1 VEVVEVNE
9 RSVAGGPEPQ
19 SGLRT
24 VEVAGLRQEVG
35 EALRQAIWDGVIRPG
50 ERLNEQ
56 RLAAELGVSRPPLRE
71 AIRVLEQEGLL
82 VSVLRRGSF
91 VRVLTGRDIAEIYT
105 VRCALESMAA
115 ELAID
120 SAPEELDRL
129 EAMVTAVESRSLTDL
144 RPVIDDDLVF
154 HHSVMT
160 LGRNLR
166 LVGMW
171 EQLAGQIRLALTLVD
186 PAFFERDYVE
196 STHRP
201 LVVAIRRGD
210 VPEIQRLSRMLLDV
224 GRDLEVRWEEQ
235 VKAWAHGTGAT
246 GADG

>member
-1 VEVVEVNE
+1 MNE
-9 RSVAGGPEPQ
+9 RDVRGGPEPQ
-19 SGLRT
+19 SSLRT
-24 VEVAGLRQEVG
+24 VEVAGLRQEVS
-35 EALRQAIWDGVIRPG
+35 EALRRAIWDGVLRPG

-115 ELAID
+115 ELAIH
-120 SAPEELDRL
+120 SAPEELDGL
-129 EAMVTAVESRSLTDL
+129 EAMVTAVESRPPSDL

-154 HHSVMT
+154 HHSVMI

-166 LVGMW
+166 LVGIW

-201 LVVAIRRGD
+201 LVAAIRRGD

-224 GRDLEVRWEEQ
+224 GRDLEVRWDEQ
-235 VKAWAHGTGAT
+235 VQAGAYGTGAT
-246 GADG
+246 GAIG

>member
-1 VEVVEVNE
+1 MEVNE
-9 RSVAGGPEPQ
+9 RGVRGDPEPQ
-19 SGLRT
+19 SSLRT
-24 VEVAGLRQEVG
+24 VEVAGLRQEVS
-35 EALRQAIWDGVIRPG
+35 EALRRAIWDGVLRPG

-115 ELAID
+115 ELAIHA
-120 SAPEELDRL
+120 APEELDRL
-129 EAMVTAVESRSLTDL
+129 EAMVTAVESRPPSDL

-154 HHSVMT
+154 HHLVMI

-166 LVGMW
+166 LVGIW

-196 STHRP
+196 ITHRP
-201 LVVAIRRGD
+201 LVAAIRRRD

-224 GRDLEVRWEEQ
+224 GRDLEVRWDEQ
-235 VKAWAHGTGAT
+235 VQAEGYGTGAT
-246 GADG
+246 GAIG